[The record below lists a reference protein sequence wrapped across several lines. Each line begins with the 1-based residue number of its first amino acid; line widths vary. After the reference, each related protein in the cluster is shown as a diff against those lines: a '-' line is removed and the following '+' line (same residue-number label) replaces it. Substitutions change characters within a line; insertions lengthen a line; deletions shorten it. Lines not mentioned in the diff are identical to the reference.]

1 MSAGGELCFKILYL
15 ILIEGTVVNKD
26 KEYEIGTGKRQ
37 IKSFQTQKILLQK
50 STFKT

>member
-1 MSAGGELCFKILYL
+1 MFKSFDVIST
-15 ILIEGTVVNKD
+15 EGTVVNKG
-26 KEYEIGTGKRQ
+26 KEHEIGTGKRQ